1 MRRPAANNLTENEMR
16 EAIKLE
22 AKIFE
27 DETKPH
33 MNRYSR
39 VQSLIAKELLE
50 GKLQARLRPEW
61 GGEFSDILEPAI
73 WNTERSIKTR
83 FINCML
89 KSSDP
94 FGKGFAGEGF
104 CYIFLTTTSLQQ
116 TLDRLKKEFRKASK
130 KKGAAA
136 KEGRASE
143 AQLRDWFTDLIN
155 DRKVKGL
162 GKLTIKEVQ
171 DRGMERFP
179 NSSPNQIYQVCWK
192 RLAPHEWRKTGKF
205 NRAD

>member
-89 KSSDP
+89 CRYVGP
-94 FGKGFAGEGF
+94 CGTQPLIF
-104 CYIFLTTTSLQQ
+104 CLEKEDVSNEQGPTRDTPQTSY
-116 TLDRLKKEFRKASK
+116 S
-130 KKGAAA
+130 
-136 KEGRASE
+136 
-143 AQLRDWFTDLIN
+143 
-155 DRKVKGL
+155 
-162 GKLTIKEVQ
+162 
-171 DRGMERFP
+171 
-179 NSSPNQIYQVCWK
+179 
-192 RLAPHEWRKTGKF
+192 
-205 NRAD
+205 